1 MTNVLIMGAGGV
13 GSAVTHKCAQHNEEL
28 GDICLASRTLSKC
41 EHIVETVNERN
52 SLENSD
58 GKLTVAKLDAKDAD
72 AVAGLIT
79 RNESS
84 IVLNAGSPHCNL
96 AIIEACLRTGAHY
109 LDTALYEKEGDLNVP
124 PPWYANN
131 EWKYRDRFS
140 AAGVTGVLG
149 IGFDPGAVNAF
160 CAYVHKHLID
170 DIDSIDIMDV
180 NAGDHGHYFATNFD
194 PEVNLREIMEDVLYW
209 ENGEWVSIPCHS
221 KSRSYDFPV
230 VGEHKVYSMGHDEL
244 HSLAAN
250 IPARRIEFWMSFNDR
265 YISVFN
271 VLNQLGLLSGDAV
284 DVEGVP
290 VVPLKLLKAVLP
302 DPASLAAGYEGK
314 VCIGCLVKG
323 RSQGKAREVF
333 IYTSCDHADCF
344 ADIGAQAISYTT
356 AVPLVTAALLI
367 ARGEWNVRKLVNVEE
382 LDPDPFMALMRS
394 VGLDWKVREA

>member
-1 MTNVLIMGAGGV
+1 MRNVLIIGAGGV

-250 IPARRIEFWMSFNDR
+250 IPARRIEFWMGFNDR

-382 LDPDPFMALMRS
+382 LDPDPFMALIRS
-394 VGLDWKVREA
+394 VGLDWDVREA